1 MNLSSCT
8 SKTPPDTCGFSSR
21 TGLLL
26 GEDGVARLAAASV
39 AVFGLGGVGSFVAE
53 ALVRAGVGRLLLVDA
68 DIVAESNLNR
78 QLVALRSTLGRPKVE
93 VMSERILDINPGVA
107 VESRQEF
114 YSAENA
120 DTFDLSAFGY
130 VADAIDSVPS
140 KLELAARAIAVGIP
154 IISCMGAGNKLD
166 PTLFRVADIA
176 KTSVCPLCR
185 TMRRQLRARGI
196 PHLTVVYSPEIPR
209 SQPVQSACA
218 AGRRPVGSVSFVPA
232 AAGLVL
238 AGHIIRALSGVD

>member
-8 SKTPPDTCGFSSR
+8 SITPPDTYGFSSR

-39 AVFGLGGVGSFVAE
+39 AVFGLGGVGSFVVE
-53 ALVRAGVGRLLLVDA
+53 ALARAGVGRLLLVDA
-68 DIVAESNLNR
+68 DIVAESNQNGCDGI
-78 QLVALRSTLGRPKVE
+78 ALIPLCP
-93 VMSERILDINPGVA
+93 
-107 VESRQEF
+107 QEF
-114 YSAENA
+114 LKIQRPHIIVLLIAYA

-140 KLELAARAIAVGIP
+140 KLELAARALAAGTP

-196 PHLTVVYSPEIPR
+196 SHLTVVYSPEPPR
-209 SQPVQSACA
+209 AQPVQSACA
-218 AGRRPVGSVSFVPA
+218 ANRCPVGSVSFVPA

-238 AGHIIRALSGVD
+238 AGQIIRALSGVD